1 MTHLIRTLSVCV
13 CFFYSVRITVKL
25 RKPWTPENFQECWLC
40 TILRDPGAVSRVK
53 EGATK
58 VFKYGRKSFRP
69 YVKTFVAPF
78 LSTRLTAPGSP
89 MMVLYLPITIKFR
102 TREQTSKPQ
111 TNYRCCLRFCYL
123 ALYWLIFRNTI
134 TSMNI
139 SGVHGFVSFTVTG
152 FHCNM

>member
-53 EGATK
+53 EGAMK

-89 MMVLYLPITIKFR
+89 RMVVYLPITIKFR

-134 TSMNI
+134 TFHEYFWCSRFCEFHSNR
-139 SGVHGFVSFTVTG
+139 VSL
-152 FHCNM
+152 